1 MESSEPHIS
10 DVAVVGHFS
19 IDSIL
24 LPSRPHAFMM
34 LGGSVA
40 YVSLVAKR
48 LEGSVSVI
56 SRVGGDFPE
65 AYMWWLTQEGID
77 LSGVVKNEAE
87 VTTRFELEY
96 NSDLSNR
103 TLKLKSRGAPIKLED
118 LPKNLHAKAIH
129 VAPIAGEIAV
139 EVAEHLKGCTDV
151 LSFDPQ
157 GLLRRFDAAGNVTC
171 CSLMD
176 KSLLDMV
183 NVYKSSSDEISVLTG
198 QSNLKAAMKAVHDHG
213 VETVLVTMGGKGAV
227 LSVEKTVYN
236 IPACEPKAFVDPTG
250 AGDAFMGGFLT
261 EFVRAK
267 DSFWCACVGSAA
279 ASLIVEG
286 LGPTCLGDKEEIYK
300 RANAIYEK

>member
-1 MESSEPHIS
+1 MEPVPS

-19 IDSIL
+19 VDSIL

-34 LGGSVA
+34 LGGAVA
-40 YVSLVAKR
+40 YVSLVTKR
-48 LEGSVSVI
+48 LEGNVSVI

-65 AYMWWLTQEGID
+65 AYIWWLAQEGID
-77 LSGVVKNEAE
+77 LSGVIKNEAE
-87 VTTRFELEY
+87 ATTRFELEY

-103 TLKLKSRGAPIKLED
+103 TLKLKSRAAPIKVDD

-129 VAPIAGEIAV
+129 VAPIAGEITV
-139 EVAEHLKGCTDV
+139 EVAEHLKQCTDV
-151 LSFDPQ
+151 LAFDPQ
-157 GLLRRFDAAGNVTC
+157 GLLRRFDQSGNVTC

-213 VETVLVTMGGKGAV
+213 VETVIVTVGGKGAV

-236 IPACEPKAFVDPTG
+236 IPACQSKALVDPTG
-250 AGDAFMGGFLT
+250 AGDAFMGGFIA
-261 EFVRAK
+261 EYIRAK

-286 LGPTCLGDKEEIYK
+286 LGPTCLGIKEEIYN
-300 RANAIYEK
+300 RANVIYEK